1 MLLFMIMT
9 NIHLTMSKPKHKGII
24 KQYVLIF
31 ISLNLLILP
40 LYGQRN
46 SVAVKN
52 EWKLSLDDNS
62 DFKQPGFNDSSW
74 KTLELPSKLQLPKGG
89 GFFWLRSTIT
99 IPEKLADQEIWFAS
113 GKTLAAY
120 DLYINGEYLGSR
132 GRLPPDFYLRINQ
145 NDLVFIPASSIDGG
159 KLQIALRCYYSS
171 IQADLPGF
179 ALVNQGETKWIK
191 GIPVFFNMRMY
202 VILAAICLFLG
213 IYFIVQ
219 FAGNNE
225 DSASL
230 WYALSLLL
238 IAIYFFDMGSEVV
251 LVDLLQNGIARS
263 AMAASLGF
271 LLLFFIKFF
280 DRPGYKI
287 MKRIVPIS
295 SIVLT
300 VAYILNY
307 RSNVAI
313 NTIFN
318 LSLLPVFAVILFT
331 LTTAIKAYRRKN
343 NDALPILIGL
353 IIGLGFAVHDIIYQA
368 LGVYPFAWLQ
378 GITFFMLDLSVFVA
392 MSARAA
398 RAQKENIRFSNETA
412 EQHTRMS
419 RIVSSVQNMM
429 NETTDVT
436 QTLTVAVK
444 DISDEIG
451 LSNNNAH
458 EISDLIKQQRLGLN
472 SASSAINHLLKSIQ
486 TVNQELESE
495 AVSIES
501 SAKDTATLIEGFAA
515 VSNMLKDTAVFTDR
529 LNDITSQGNEHMAKL
544 SNTMLTVQEL
554 SSQIRSVVDAL
565 NDFAERTSLL
575 SMNASIEA
583 AHAGSSGAGFAV
595 IAQEIKK
602 LAAASAERAGKIN
615 ELIKA
620 IEQAVQDTAH
630 HSNTVRDSLQEI
642 AEGATATATHIHEA
656 SAHTEKQQRAG
667 SAIASEASKLS
678 ISAQRM
684 IKEVGSQESFSSEVH
699 ESMKTLTASASST
712 EIAAVAILERNNHLE
727 TQSVKVR
734 KATDRSQAVSAELQR
749 LLTLP

>member
-1 MLLFMIMT
+1 MKNLHLSMLKSKGKNIM
-9 NIHLTMSKPKHKGII
+9 KYK
-24 KQYVLIF
+24 VLIF

-52 EWKLSLDDNS
+52 DWKISMDDDS
-62 DFKQPGFNDSSW
+62 DFSQPGFNDNNW
-74 KTLELPSKLQLPKGG
+74 QTIELPSKLDLPKGG
-89 GFFWLRSTIT
+89 DFFWLRSTIT
-99 IPEKLADQEIWFAS
+99 IPDTLTGHEIWFAS

-132 GRLPPDFYLRINQ
+132 GRLPPDFYLRLNQ
-145 NDLVFIPASSIDGG
+145 NDLIFIPASSINNGNIE
-159 KLQIALRCYYSS
+159 IALRCYYSS

-179 ALVNQGETKWIK
+179 TLVNKAEAKWIK

-295 SIVLT
+295 SLILT
-300 VAYILNY
+300 AAYILNY
-307 RSNVAI
+307 RNNVAI

-331 LTTAIKAYRRKN
+331 LSTAIKAYRRKN
-343 NDALPILIGL
+343 PDALPILIGL
-353 IIGLGFAVHDIIYQA
+353 LIGLGFGVHDIIYQA

-378 GITFFMLDLSVFVA
+378 GVTFFMLNLSVFVA
-392 MSARAA
+392 MSVRAA
-398 RAQKENIRFSNETA
+398 RAQKENIRFSSETA

-419 RIVSSVQNMM
+419 QIVTSVQNMM

-458 EISDLIKQQRLGLN
+458 EISDLIQQQRLGLD
-472 SASSAINHLLKSIQ
+472 SASSAINHLLRSIQ

-495 AVSIES
+495 AVSIEN

-515 VSNMLKDTAVFTDR
+515 VSNMLRDTAVFTDR
-529 LNDITSQGNEHMAKL
+529 LSDITSKGNEHMAKL
-544 SNTMLTVQEL
+544 SNTMLKVQEL

-602 LAAASAERAGKIN
+602 LAAASAERAGKIT
-615 ELIKA
+615 ELIKD
-620 IEQAVQDTAH
+620 IEQAVKDTAH
-630 HSNTVRDSLQEI
+630 HSDTVRDSLQEI
-642 AEGATATATHIHEA
+642 AAGATETATHIHEA
-656 SAHTEKQQRAG
+656 SAHTEQQQRAG
-667 SAIASEASKLS
+667 SAIASEAAKLS

-684 IKEVGSQESFSSEVH
+684 IHEVSSQKTFSSEVH
-699 ESMKTLTASASST
+699 ESMKALRTSSSST
-712 EIAAVAILERNNHLE
+712 ENAAVAILERNNHLE
-727 TQSVKVR
+727 KQSANVR
-734 KATDRSQAVSAELQR
+734 KATDRSQAVSTELQR
-749 LLTLP
+749 LLTFP